1 MRTFSAITLLV
12 LVLAGCGRGEEPTAA
27 SGTETPATG
36 APTVEP
42 TEPTEATEPSETED
56 TEAPGSADDS
66 DTADDAPAATAQ
78 HFDTEDVATADFPS
92 GSGEVALLADV
103 RTGVHEGFDRI
114 VLEFEGDEPPSY
126 RVRYIDPPVRE
137 DGSGNEVEVEGSAF
151 IEMHLAPAAGVDLSG
166 DGEEFEQT
174 YTGPTRLSPGGE
186 VVRELVR
193 TGDFEANLTWVAG
206 VDGRG
211 GFDVTVLTSP
221 LRLVVDVAHP

>member
-1 MRTFSAITLLV
+1 MRTFSAISLLV
-12 LVLAGCGRGEEPTAA
+12 LVLAGCGRGEEPTTA
-27 SGTETPATG
+27 SGTEPPAT
-36 APTVEP
+36 PTATAEP
-42 TEPTEATEPSETED
+42 TEPDD
-56 TEAPGSADDS
+56 TETPAPETGDDS

-78 HFDTEDVATADFPS
+78 SFDTEDVATADFPS
-92 GSGEVALLADV
+92 GSGEVALLVDV

-114 VLEFEGDEPPSY
+114 VLEFEGEDPPSY

-137 DGSGNEVEVEGSAF
+137 DGSGNEVEVAGSAF

-206 VDGRG
+206 VDHQS
-211 GFDVTVLTSP
+211 GFDVSVLTSP
-221 LRLVVDVAHP
+221 LRLVVDVAHQ